1 MSHNDNPMLENDQ
14 PLTIATIVAI
24 LTGDLPLMTEAQL
37 AAMLT
42 EIFLADPSPIGH
54 VLEPLARAEL
64 ARRQLVTTAEVIAG
78 AA

>member
-1 MSHNDNPMLENDQ
+1 
-14 PLTIATIVAI
+14 
-24 LTGDLPLMTEAQL
+24 MTEAQL

-64 ARRQLVTTAEVIAG
+64 AKRRLVTTAEVIAET
-78 AA
+78 A